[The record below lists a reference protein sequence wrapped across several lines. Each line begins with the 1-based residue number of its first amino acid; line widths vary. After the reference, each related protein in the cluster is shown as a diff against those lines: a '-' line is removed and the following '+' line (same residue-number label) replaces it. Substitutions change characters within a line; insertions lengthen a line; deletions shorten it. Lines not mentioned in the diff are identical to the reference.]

1 MREKFEDDL
10 AMTEMV
16 SGDGERVPFSYPL
29 HPTSSA
35 EDWVTRVE
43 KMTKRSVREQIWW
56 TTRCWS
62 TTTSLARPDWVAA
75 ENHPATAV
83 CASLT
88 ARSTSGR

>member
-29 HPTSSA
+29 HPTGSA

-62 TTTSLARPDWVAA
+62 TTTWHGQTGWPPRTTWLRLYAR
-75 ENHPATAV
+75 H
-83 CASLT
+83 
-88 ARSTSGR
+88 

>member
-1 MREKFEDDL
+1 
-10 AMTEMV
+10 MTEMV

-29 HPTSSA
+29 HPTGSA

-43 KMTKRSVREQIWW
+43 KMTKRSVREQI
-56 TTRCWS
+56 R
-62 TTTSLARPDWVAA
+62 LVDHALLVYYDMARPDWVAA